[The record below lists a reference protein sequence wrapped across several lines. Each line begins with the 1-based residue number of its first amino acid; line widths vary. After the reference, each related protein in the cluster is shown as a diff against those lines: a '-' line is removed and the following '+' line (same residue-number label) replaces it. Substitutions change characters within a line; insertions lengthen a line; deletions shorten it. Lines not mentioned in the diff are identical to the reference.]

1 MKPFDKYIF
10 FLIAGFILLLISSC
24 YEPDVEEVL
33 RPGAVIQD
41 DKYYLGTSLS
51 YASYLERNATD
62 GQYFKNENGERES
75 PFESVKKHGGN
86 IVRLSVAFG
95 PYTSD
100 KAGNVS
106 YAIDYHVFERV
117 KEDFKKAKDAGLEV
131 FLSILYEKGLK
142 SEEWLKIP
150 DGPEM
155 EEAIYDYGKDILE
168 KLAGENLFPT
178 FVAIGGDY
186 DFVASNGLFMC
197 RLGDN
202 DAERM
207 VTYMNA
213 GYRAVR
219 DFAAKYDKKIKTVF
233 HASKADDVVRLL
245 GRFYTDEYALDF
257 DVLGINYVFD
267 TGHSAYSTL
276 GELSVYM
283 KLIYEKE
290 FMVVGASFPYTNV
303 NADKVFNIYSRMDM
317 ITYGSTYSPEVQA
330 RMFVDFTIDVLKAG
344 GLGVIAE
351 GGDFLGCELWF
362 AGNPWNKGSNWDNR
376 TFWDKDYRLHVG
388 IDWMKYDYKPFVKRN
403 Y

>member
-1 MKPFDKYIF
+1 MIAKINQLLQEVEALKAANAEELEALRIKYLSKKGAINDLMADF
-10 FLIAGFILLLISSC
+10 RNVAAEQKKEVGMRLNELKNKAQEKIAALKEQFES
-24 YEPDVEEVL
+24 
-33 RPGAVIQD
+33 QD
-41 DKYYLGTSLS
+41 TGCDDIDLTRSAYPIELGTRHPLS
-51 YASYLERNATD
+51 
-62 GQYFKNENGERES
+62 
-75 PFESVKKHGGN
+75 
-86 IVRLSVAFG
+86 IVR
-95 PYTSD
+95 
-100 KAGNVS
+100 NEI
-106 YAIDYHVFERV
+106 IDIFARMG
-117 KEDFKKAKDAGLEV
+117 FNIA
-131 FLSILYEKGLK
+131 
-142 SEEWLKIP
+142 